1 MKITLSD
8 KTQKSITIDGLR
20 YDYKRIIKDLCKTPN
35 KAGNY
40 WPLAE
45 PDTRAAPDAIKAA
58 MLIGT
63 YGHSNCHRV
72 LSVVSCWWM
81 RG

>member
-1 MKITLSD
+1 MREDFDAD
-8 KTQKSITIDGLR
+8 KWSWSYSRLQSTQGQLH
-20 YDYKRIIKDLCKTPN
+20 